1 MKPNS
6 FSEVFTFAIGNLRLI
21 VLRSNRLKSVL
32 VLIDWF
38 LYVCARILRRWVCL
52 KCVTAK
58 RRLMM
63 TQMFSSLH
71 ESVNRRVFGQTNKW
85 NQSGKCAN
93 EEPMKLKAKHNT
105 LCLAHASSLRSNGYL
120 DWFGAK
126 VLFQFV
132 KLYFMNQAGRQFSK
146 VHLLFIK
153 PSNQPMCGTLTNP
166 SIFKVSA
173 VCWLCQSS
181 DYFNV
186 FLSGVIVLQH
196 ATPASTHSIYRPVAW
211 HFYWISDA
219 IDSLR
224 RCRHEAQQIK
234 SYSTSITIPNWIELN
249 WMHWLH
255 QV

>member
-1 MKPNS
+1 MCVLGYYVVECVWNVSQQKEDWWWHKCSLRFMK
-6 FSEVFTFAIGNLRLI
+6 VFIAVFLGKRINEIKVENVRM
-21 VLRSNRLKSVL
+21 RS
-32 VLIDWF
+32 
-38 LYVCARILRRWVCL
+38 
-52 KCVTAK
+52 
-58 RRLMM
+58 
-63 TQMFSSLH
+63 
-71 ESVNRRVFGQTNKW
+71 QT
-85 NQSGKCAN
+85 
-93 EEPMKLKAKHNT
+93 KLKAKHNT

-211 HFYWISDA
+211 LFFIE
-219 IDSLR
+219 SLMPLIH
-224 RCRHEAQQIK
+224 CVVVDTK
-234 SYSTSITIPNWIELN
+234 LN
-249 WMHWLH
+249 K
-255 QV
+255 